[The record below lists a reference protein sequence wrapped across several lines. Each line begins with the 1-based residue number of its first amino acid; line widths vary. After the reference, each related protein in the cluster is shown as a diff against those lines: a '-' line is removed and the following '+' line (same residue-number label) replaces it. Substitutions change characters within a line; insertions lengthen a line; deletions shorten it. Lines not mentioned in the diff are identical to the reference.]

1 MTIETS
7 VPTGVQ
13 RIARLTPLDVIV
25 KLVQSRV
32 VPVAPRRAGLA
43 EAWGAV
49 LAQDVQPPQC
59 PPRPIALRD
68 GFAVASAEIADAG
81 PYAPMPL
88 GLTACRID
96 VGGALPSGTDAVA
109 PLDAVALR
117 GSRAEAIAAVAP
129 GDGVLAVGGDAAP
142 ATALRRA
149 GERLRRLDL
158 AVIATAGIAEV
169 TVRAPRLILAR
180 ASAAR
185 TAMLDAAEVTLSR
198 CAASGGCI
206 VRSASSLDQAL
217 ADSQCDAVIAIGGT
231 GSGRRDGAVQE
242 LARLGRV
249 EAYGIAIGPGE
260 TTAFGFV
267 GQRPVLLIPGR
278 LDSAL
283 AAWLLI
289 GRYIVAKLAGGKV
302 EDMPTILPLRRKV
315 TSTIGMTEIIAVSCS
330 GRMAEPLGSGYL
342 SLTALARSD
351 GFIVVPA
358 ESEGFAAGAEVAVN
372 PWP

>member
-1 MTIETS
+1 MTVETS
-7 VPTGVQ
+7 VQTSVQ
-13 RIARLTPLDVIV
+13 RIARLTPLDAILE
-25 KLVQSRV
+25 LVQLRV
-32 VPVAPRRAGLA
+32 APVAPRRAGLA
-43 EAWGAV
+43 EALGAM

-59 PPRPIALRD
+59 PPRAIALRD

-109 PLDAVALR
+109 PFDAVALR

-129 GDGVLAVGGDAAP
+129 GDGVLAVGGDAGP

-149 GERLRRLDL
+149 GERLRALDL
-158 AVIATAGIAEV
+158 AVIAAAGIAEV
-169 TVRAPRLILAR
+169 TVRAPRLVLAR

-185 TAMLDAAEVTLSR
+185 TAMLDAAQATLSR
-198 CAASGGCI
+198 CATSAGCI
-206 VRSASSLDQAL
+206 VRSASSLAQAF
-217 ADSQCDAVIAIGGT
+217 ADNQCDAVIGIGGT
-231 GSGRRDGAVQE
+231 GNGRRDDAVRE
-242 LARLGRV
+242 LARCGQV
-249 EAYGIAIGPGE
+249 EVHGMAIGPGE
-260 TTAFGFV
+260 TAALGFL
-267 GQRPVLLIPGR
+267 GERPVLLVPGR
-278 LDSAL
+278 LDAAL
-283 AAWLLI
+283 AVWLLV
-289 GRYIVAKLAGGKV
+289 GRYLAAKLAGGRV
-302 EDMPTILPLRRKV
+302 DEQVTTARLRRKV

-330 GRMAEPLGSGYL
+330 GGMAEPLGSGYL

-358 ESEGFAAGAEVAVN
+358 ESEGFAVGAEVAVN